1 MARMNFSERDKL
13 PAPRSPENRCLSCG
27 TRENM
32 GRRRYC
38 SIQCRQRLRFKLS
51 LRTGLLRALN
61 TRYATFS
68 FTEQVVILNVLPY
81 DDRRIF
87 SFICRRA
94 RRRTP
99 AEDFSRL
106 ADLLGNVWWEE
117 RRRSQKKYLANRSVF
132 NQAVPSAAGIEEVL
146 PLETNIPSVNGNFLI
161 RLQIGRTEL
170 KSPALKNIIK
180 SAYRLQVKKHHPD
193 LGGSS
198 AMFRKIQAAYE
209 ELLQWSESPTFV
221 MRRGFPDKWFY
232 NGQTNRWV
240 QPTAAATG
248 G

>member
-1 MARMNFSERDKL
+1 MARMKFSGTAQL
-13 PAPRSPENRCLSCG
+13 LAQRSSENRCLSCG

-38 SIQCRQRLRFKLS
+38 SVQCRQRLRFKLS

-81 DDRRIF
+81 HNRRIF
-87 SFICRRA
+87 SFICRRVHP
-94 RRRTP
+94 RTP

-106 ADLLGNVWWEE
+106 ADILGNVWWEE
-117 RRRSQKKYLANRSVF
+117 RRRTQKKYLATRSVF
-132 NQAVPSAAGIEEVL
+132 NQAVQNGTGIEEVV
-146 PLETNIPSVNGNFLI
+146 PLETSIPSVNGNFLI
-161 RLQIGRTEL
+161 HLRIGRTEL
-170 KSPALKNIIK
+170 KSPELKRLIK

-193 LGGSS
+193 RGGSS

-232 NGQTNRWV
+232 DGQTNRWV
-240 QPTAAATG
+240 QPTAAG
-248 G
+248 RGK